1 MFWKRI
7 KDLIEKDFD
16 DEITHDDKHIPT
28 KR

>member
-1 MFWKRI
+1 MFWMRI

-16 DEITHDDKHIPT
+16 VEITHDDKHIRT